1 MTVNK
6 YDDAYLMGYHNGYHD
21 VGYLNPYHKHGTP
34 QYHIKYLNGHK
45 DGCALKRDEEFTELL
60 EEEVARNN
68 EWVTM
73 YNTKERV

>member
-1 MTVNK
+1 MSRNI

>member
-1 MTVNK
+1 MSRNI

-68 EWVTM
+68 EWITM

>member
-1 MTVNK
+1 MSRNI

-45 DGCALKRDEEFTELL
+45 DGCSLKRDEEFTELL

-68 EWVTM
+68 EWITM

>member
-60 EEEVARNN
+60 EEEVVRNN
-68 EWVTM
+68 EWITM

>member
-68 EWVTM
+68 EWLTM

>member
-1 MTVNK
+1 MSRNI

-21 VGYLNPYHKHGTP
+21 VGYLNQYHKHGKP